1 MSIQSSIAALERL
14 ARRLRTARR
23 LRGGNGPCG
32 QLGLALAFAIS
43 ASSNVAGQEAVK
55 IGFLSTF
62 TGPNAIL
69 GRELRD
75 GFNLAIKLEGGKLGG
90 VPVQVVIAD
99 DQQQPDLGRQA
110 VEKLIERDRAQVITG
125 VAFGNVM
132 LAVARPIVDNDAFF
146 IGVNAGNRE
155 FAGSQCNKNFFFAS
169 WQTENAPEAIGQY
182 AQQNGYKRV
191 YLMAPDYTSG
201 KEMIEGFKRF
211 YKGQIAGEVYTPLSQ
226 MDFAAELAKVRETKP
241 DALYIFYPG
250 GLGVNFLKQFAA
262 AGLSGVIP
270 LLGPSYSFDQTILP
284 AVADAAV
291 GAKYG
296 TFWGEDLDNKA
307 NKEFVAAYRAE
318 YGRSPS
324 PYSAQ
329 AYDGARLIAS
339 ALKATGG
346 NVRDKERF
354 RAALHQ
360 ASFESVRGP
369 FSFNRNNFPIQDWYW
384 GEIVKDQE
392 GKPAMQIRGKVFTKH
407 QDAYV
412 DNCKMKSN

>member
-1 MSIQSSIAALERL
+1 MSIQFNIAALKRGSGRCWQL
-14 ARRLRTARR
+14 AVAVVLAMSAAPQVTA
-23 LRGGNGPCG
+23 
-32 QLGLALAFAIS
+32 
-43 ASSNVAGQEAVK
+43 QEAVK

-75 GFNLAIKLEGGKLGG
+75 GFNLAVKLEGGKLGG
-90 VPVQVVIAD
+90 VPVQVINAD

-110 VEKLIERDRAQVITG
+110 VEKLIERDRAQIITG
-125 VAFGNVM
+125 VAFGNVK
-132 LAVARPIVDNDAFF
+132 LAIARPLADNDTFF
-146 IGVNAGNRE
+146 VGVNAGNRE
-155 FAGSQCNKNFFFAS
+155 FAGNQCNRNFFFAS

-211 YKGQIAGEVYTPLSQ
+211 YKGQIAAEVYTPLSQ

-262 AGLSGVIP
+262 AGLPGVIP

-284 AVADAAV
+284 AVGDAPL

-296 TFWGEDLDNKA
+296 AFWGEDLDNKA
-307 NKEFVAAYRAE
+307 NQEFVAAYRAE

-339 ALKATGG
+339 ALNATGG

-360 ASFESVRGP
+360 AKFESVRA
-369 FSFNRNNFPIQDWYW
+369 IQL
-384 GEIVKDQE
+384 Q
-392 GKPAMQIRGKVFTKH
+392 Q
-407 QDAYV
+407 Q
-412 DNCKMKSN
+412 